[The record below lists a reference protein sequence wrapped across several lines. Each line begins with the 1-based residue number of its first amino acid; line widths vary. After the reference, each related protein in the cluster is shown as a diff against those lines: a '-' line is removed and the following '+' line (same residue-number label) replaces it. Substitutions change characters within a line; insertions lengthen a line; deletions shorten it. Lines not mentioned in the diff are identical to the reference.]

1 MCEMFSEEINVK
13 EEKLPPDIEEAL
25 MEAEERLLPQK
36 SRLIYEREYQSFK
49 KWESTNKITGMSE
62 KVLLA
67 YFSEKSKQVKPSSLW
82 SYYSM
87 LKRTLLIIQNFD
99 ISKFGKLINLMK
111 NLSDGYKG
119 KKFIILEADDIKF
132 LTQAPDDVYL
142 FMKVRVL

>member
-13 EEKLPPDIEEAL
+13 EEKLPPEEEAV
-25 MEAEERLLPQK
+25 MEAEGRLLPQK

-49 KWESTNKITGMSE
+49 KWKSTNKITGMSE

-87 LKRTLLIIQNFD
+87 LKRTLLIIENFD
-99 ISKFGKLINLMK
+99 IFKFGKLINLMK
-111 NLSDGYKG
+111 NLS
-119 KKFIILEADDIKF
+119 
-132 LTQAPDDVYL
+132 
-142 FMKVRVL
+142 